1 MPCLLELDFLLKAV
15 NGSILQRGN
24 PNFFS
29 GVTTDSRQS
38 VKNKLFFALKGPRFD
53 GHDFLN
59 SAIEKGVIG
68 CIVSRED
75 KTQELLKNRKLT
87 VIQVPDTLK
96 ALQELAQ
103 LWTQHLQTKVLAVT
117 GSNGKTTSR
126 AFSEVLCSSLK
137 PFASTKSYNNS
148 IGVPLSLLTVNRRE
162 AFLIQEIGTSRPG
175 EIAFLTSL
183 CDPLIS
189 AVTMVGPSHLEGLYS
204 LTAIA
209 QEKQQ
214 IYLNSPKAL
223 WVFNRDNVWT
233 DKMFHELAPSH
244 PSVLIF
250 SSRRENADVRLNW
263 IQESAQSSV
272 VAGHIGPVRSQVKV
286 TFSGAPNLENLMCAS
301 ALALG
306 AGIDPKEIWQKIPQC
321 RLPKGR
327 QEWFQVKDKN
337 ISIVFDAYNANPS
350 SMDFFLQSCGKFS
363 KPDQRLLVIGDMKE
377 LGGDSERYHRELAQ
391 HSEVLKSRFV
401 AFVGEYAGII
411 EEQLRDRGF
420 KGRFISSKTYD
431 NNILSAV
438 KEELQPEDLLAI
450 KASRSLRLERLFFDL
465 TGQKKLFYIDWV

>member
-15 NGSILQRGN
+15 NGSILQKGN
-24 PNFFS
+24 PDFFS

-59 SAIEKGVIG
+59 SAVEKGAIG

-75 KTQELLKNRKLT
+75 KTQKLLKNKKLT

-96 ALQELAQ
+96 ALQELAR
-103 LWTQHLQTKVLAVT
+103 LWTQLLQTKVLAVT

-137 PFASTKSYNNS
+137 PFASAKSYNNS

-189 AVTMVGPSHLEGLYS
+189 AVTMAGPSHLEGLYS

-233 DKMFHELAPSH
+233 EKMFHELAPSH
-244 PSVLIF
+244 PSVLTF

-272 VAGHIGPVRSQVKV
+272 IEGHIGSVRSQAKV
-286 TFSGAPNLENLMCAS
+286 TFSGAPNLENLMCAG

-306 AGIDPKEIWQKIPQC
+306 AGIDPKEIWRKIPQC

-337 ISIVFDAYNANPS
+337 ISILFDAYNANPS
-350 SMDFFLQSCGKFS
+350 SLDFFLQSCEKFS
-363 KPDQRLLVIGDMKE
+363 KAGQRILVIGDMKE
-377 LGGDSERYHRELAQ
+377 LGKDSVRYHKELAGQ
-391 HSEVLKSRFV
+391 KAVLESRFV
-401 AFVGEYAGII
+401 AFVGEYGPLV
-411 EEQLRDRGF
+411 EEECRQKGF
-420 KGRFISSKTYD
+420 KGRFIHSPSYENK
-431 NNILSAV
+431 ILSAV
-438 KEELQPEDLLAI
+438 KEELKSGDFVAV
-450 KASRSLRLERLFFDL
+450 KASRSLKLEQLIVDL
-465 TGQKKLFYIDWV
+465 TGQKILF